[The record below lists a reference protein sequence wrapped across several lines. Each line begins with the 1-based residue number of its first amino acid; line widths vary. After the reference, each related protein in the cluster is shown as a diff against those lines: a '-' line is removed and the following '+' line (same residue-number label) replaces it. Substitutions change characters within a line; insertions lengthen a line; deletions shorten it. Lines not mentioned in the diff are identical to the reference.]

1 MTAMGLI
8 VADAHFLA
16 RQNRKARLTAG
27 AFRSILSFMKTLLS
41 LAAFLFMSTL
51 AHAGSLYDI
60 PVKDID
66 GRDTTLA
73 AYKGK
78 VVLIVNVASKCG
90 FTPQYQNLEAVYK
103 KYKDQGFVILGFPC
117 NQFGGQEPGTDAEIK
132 EFCTSKYDVT
142 FPLFDKIEV
151 NGANRHPL
159 YVTLAGETSPFP
171 GNIRWNFTKFLVGK
185 DGKILSRYD
194 SKIKPDSAEVTTAIE
209 AALAAK

>member
-1 MTAMGLI
+1 MT
-8 VADAHFLA
+8 
-16 RQNRKARLTAG
+16 
-27 AFRSILSFMKTLLS
+27 TLV
-41 LAAFLFMSTL
+41 
-51 AHAGSLYDI
+51 HAGSIYDI

-66 GRDTTLA
+66 GKDTTLA

-90 FTPQYQNLEAVYK
+90 FTPQYKNLEAVYQ
-103 KYKDQGFVILGFPC
+103 KYKGQGFVVLGFPC

-151 NGANRHPL
+151 NGASQHPL
-159 YVTLAGETSPFP
+159 YAALTGKTSPFP
-171 GNIRWNFTKFLVGK
+171 GSIRWNFTKFLIGK
-185 DGKILSRYD
+185 DGKILNRFD
-194 SKIKPDSAEVTTAIE
+194 SKIKPDAPEATAAIE